1 MEQIKELM
9 QLVGSKLDGVADSNA
24 VIGEPIELG
33 GATLVPIS
41 RLGIGLGAGGGVGEG
56 ERPARKNGHRQ
67 GHGKGAGGASG
78 GGARVRPVAVL
89 AFTDEGVSVLP
100 VPGKKGKLDALI
112 ERIPEWVEKFEKK
125 MED

>member
-41 RLGIGLGAGGGVGEG
+41 RLG
-56 ERPARKNGHRQ
+56 
-67 GHGKGAGGASG
+67 
-78 GGARVRPVAVL
+78 
-89 AFTDEGVSVLP
+89 
-100 VPGKKGKLDALI
+100 
-112 ERIPEWVEKFEKK
+112 W
-125 MED
+125 